1 MAANGPAGNES
12 QETQRRVDHVT
23 DESLESTRRM
33 LQMVEESK
41 DAGIRTL
48 VMLDEQGGEE
58 QAEEHQG
65 QRGLQGG
72 LGQPC
77 GVRPQPGLGAA
88 LWDQT
93 PAGFGSSPVSSDP
106 QLESAPYA
114 CCTGSLL
121 FLFPRLKNI
130 KASEAYKA
138 VWGNTQDGVVSTQPS
153 RVADEREQMIM
164 SGGYI
169 HRITND
175 AREDEME
182 ENLVQVGSILGN
194 LRSMALDVGNEIDI
208 QNKQV
213 DKIMEKVTVN
223 EDRIQEAN
231 TRAKKILKNA

>member
-1 MAANGPAGNES
+1 MAANGTVGPES
-12 QETQRRVDHVT
+12 QEMQRRVDQIT

-33 LQMVEESK
+33 LHMVEESK
-41 DAGIRTL
+41 DAGIQIL
-48 VMLDEQGGEE
+48 VMLDEQGE
-58 QAEEHQG
+58 QLDRIDEGLDQINQDMKEAEKNLTDMAKCCG
-65 QRGLQGG
+65 ICVC
-72 LGQPC
+72 PC
-77 GVRPQPGLGAA
+77 AK
-88 LWDQT
+88 
-93 PAGFGSSPVSSDP
+93 
-106 QLESAPYA
+106 
-114 CCTGSLL
+114 
-121 FLFPRLKNI
+121 LKNI

-153 RVADEREQMIM
+153 RVADEREQMVM
-164 SGGYI
+164 SGDYI

-194 LRSMALDVGNEIDI
+194 LKSMALDVGNEIDI

>member
-48 VMLDEQGGEE
+48 VMLDEQGGEPGVKLHKAF
-58 QAEEHQG
+58 QTRG
-65 QRGLQGG
+65 QRGSLKH
-72 LGQPC
+72 P
-77 GVRPQPGLGAA
+77 
-88 LWDQT
+88 
-93 PAGFGSSPVSSDP
+93 SSLPP
-106 QLESAPYA
+106 WP
-114 CCTGSLL
+114 
-121 FLFPRLKNI
+121 PPLKNI

>member
-1 MAANGPAGNES
+1 MQPPHTPAS
-12 QETQRRVDHVT
+12 QGAWGARGSPVRSDTSQVWGATLWDQTLAGFGGRPVRSDPSRVW
-23 DESLESTRRM
+23 
-33 LQMVEESK
+33 
-41 DAGIRTL
+41 
-48 VMLDEQGGEE
+48 
-58 QAEEHQG
+58 
-65 QRGLQGG
+65 
-72 LGQPC
+72 GQPC
-77 GVRPQPGLGAA
+77 GIRLQLGSGATLWGLTPAKEKGGPGCPG
-88 LWDQT
+88 WGQT
-93 PAGFGSSPVSSDP
+93 PQACVP
-106 QLESAPYA
+106 LAPPILV
-114 CCTGSLL
+114 LL
-121 FLFPRLKNI
+121 RLKNI

-164 SGGYI
+164 SGDYI

-194 LRSMALDVGNEIDI
+194 LKSMALDVGNEIDI

>member
-48 VMLDEQGGEE
+48 VMLDEQGE
-58 QAEEHQG
+58 QLDRIDEGLDQINQDMKEAEKNLTDMAKCC
-65 QRGLQGG
+65 GLCVC
-72 LGQPC
+72 PC
-77 GVRPQPGLGAA
+77 AK
-88 LWDQT
+88 
-93 PAGFGSSPVSSDP
+93 
-106 QLESAPYA
+106 
-114 CCTGSLL
+114 
-121 FLFPRLKNI
+121 LKNI

>member
-1 MAANGPAGNES
+1 MAANGPVGPES
-12 QETQRRVDHVT
+12 QEMQRRVDQVT

-48 VMLDEQGGEE
+48 VMLDEQGE
-58 QAEEHQG
+58 QLDRIDEGLDQINQDMKEAEKNLTDMAKCC
-65 QRGLQGG
+65 GLCVC
-72 LGQPC
+72 PC
-77 GVRPQPGLGAA
+77 
-88 LWDQT
+88 T
-93 PAGFGSSPVSSDP
+93 K
-106 QLESAPYA
+106 
-114 CCTGSLL
+114 
-121 FLFPRLKNI
+121 LKNI

-138 VWGNTQDGVVSTQPS
+138 IWGNTQDGVVSTQPS

-213 DKIMEKVTVN
+213 EKIMEKVTVN